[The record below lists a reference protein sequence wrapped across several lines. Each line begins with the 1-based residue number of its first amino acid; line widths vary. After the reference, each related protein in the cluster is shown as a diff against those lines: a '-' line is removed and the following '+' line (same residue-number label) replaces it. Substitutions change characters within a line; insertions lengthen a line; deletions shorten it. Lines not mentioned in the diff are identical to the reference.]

1 MPTLILTTPG
11 ARASLV
17 SDRLRVELP
26 ATEESLAVARDVHL
40 HDVEQIIL
48 SECAHLSIPALTEC
62 VRQSIP
68 IYLVTNSDRVVGVCH
83 PPGAYSRARLSQYD
97 RCRDPFFALSI
108 AAALVEAKIL
118 NSRRVL
124 QRLAAN
130 REHIEITPV
139 LLSLKHLAESAI
151 SAKCLETLRG
161 LEGTAAGRYFETY
174 NLFFPEESPFERRS
188 RRPPHNPPNAILSYC
203 YTILAAEAE
212 TALYTCGLDP
222 CLGFYH
228 ETEDRPASL
237 ALDIIEPFRA
247 PVADAMALDLLTH
260 GTLHPVRHFDKRDG
274 GVYLNTDGRKRFYV
288 AYERRME
295 RPYTSE
301 QSGVRTTIRNE
312 LHLQAQKLK
321 RTILEGEVYEPFLM
335 N

>member
-1 MPTLILTTPG
+1 MPSLILTTPG

-26 ATEESLAVARDVHL
+26 ATEDNLAVARDVHL
-40 HDVEQIIL
+40 HDIEQIIL
-48 SECAHLSIPALTEC
+48 SDCAHVSIPALSEC
-62 VRQSIP
+62 MRQSIP
-68 IYLVTNSDRVVGVCH
+68 IYIVAHSDRVIGLCH
-83 PPGAYSRARLSQYD
+83 PPGSHSRARLQQYD
-97 RCRDPFFALSI
+97 RCRDHLFSI
-108 AAALVEAKIL
+108 SVASALVEAKIL

-130 REHIEITPV
+130 REHLEITPV
-139 LLSLKHLAESAI
+139 LLSLKHLADSAV
-151 SAKCLETLRG
+151 SAKSVETLRG
-161 LEGTAAGRYFETY
+161 IEGTAAGRYFETY
-174 NLFFPEESPFERRS
+174 NLFFPPEFPFERRS
-188 RRPPHNPPNAILSYC
+188 RRPPHNAPNAILSYC

-212 TALYTCGLDP
+212 AALYTAGLDP

-228 ETEDRPASL
+228 EPEDRRPSL

-260 GTLHPVRHFDKRDG
+260 GTLHHIRHFEQREG
-274 GVYLNTDGRKRFYV
+274 GIYLNPEGRKRFFV

-312 LHLQAQKLK
+312 LQLQAQKLK
-321 RTILEGEVYEPFLM
+321 RAILEGEAYEPFLM